1 MTWQR
6 ASVIRPCPA
15 LVSRELLF
23 PGNAP
28 PPPPLLRSRKGEI
41 RRHPRPRRYSATLAL
56 DVRWTPGGPSRHT
69 GAEQGV
75 LATKAPLVVAE
86 FLTGARDPS
95 RFRSIP

>member
-6 ASVIRPCPA
+6 ASVIHPCPA

-23 PGNAP
+23 PRKRTTAAAIAAFAEGRNLP
-28 PPPPLLRSRKGEI
+28 PSRPTPLLSYACARRSVD
-41 RRHPRPRRYSATLAL
+41 T
-56 DVRWTPGGPSRHT
+56 GGPPRHT

-95 RFRSIP
+95 RLRSIP